1 MQIVILMVAIMV
13 AWILQ
18 TVLGSTQVKNFNKHY
33 TELRSAGR
41 VSIGRSKGIF
51 RSGVVLLMS
60 IDNKRKIQIAK
71 KMQGV
76 TILAR
81 FRDFKLLEG
90 QDLLHIDK
98 DVYEKMDRFTK
109 QAFDEAVDVY
119 KKVAR
124 GEEIPPSQS
133 PFGKLV
139 SSFSKS

>member
-1 MQIVILMVAIMV
+1 MEILLIMAGIMV

-18 TVLGSTQVKNFNKHY
+18 TLLGSTQIKNFNKHY
-33 TELRSAGR
+33 NELRSQGK

-60 IDNKRKIQIAK
+60 LDNKRRIRTAK

-81 FRDFKLLEG
+81 FKDYSILEG
-90 QDLLHIDK
+90 QDLLYIDK
-98 DVYEKMDRFTK
+98 VVYNKMDRFSK
-109 QAFDEAVDVY
+109 KAFDEAVEVY
-119 KKVAR
+119 KKVSK
-124 GEEIPPSQS
+124 GEEIPPSKS